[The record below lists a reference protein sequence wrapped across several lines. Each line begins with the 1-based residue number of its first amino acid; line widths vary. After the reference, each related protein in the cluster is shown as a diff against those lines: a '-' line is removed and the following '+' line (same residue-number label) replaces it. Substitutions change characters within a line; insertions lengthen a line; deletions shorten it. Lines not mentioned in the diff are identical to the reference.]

1 MKLTISVCCLVQLSF
16 SRYHW
21 RQNLSCWWLNACNP
35 IITAPT
41 LSHSPVLY
49 SGTITLFILFYSCR
63 VWGDL
68 TAVYMF
74 KQQGILGTFQ
84 VVMGASGFVSEERI
98 NPYRKA
104 MFGNLF
110 DMIKLSC
117 CYHQQLDL
125 FWQLKQSNS
134 LFGCE
139 VFVELCIH
147 IRLFP
152 KIFAHLKVCVYFRI
166 NVFVSQSVLIF
177 SILFC
182 PCSFSTFF
190 SFPLEICIIYPLMVS
205 LQ

>member
-1 MKLTISVCCLVQLSF
+1 M
-16 SRYHW
+16 
-21 RQNLSCWWLNACNP
+21 
-35 IITAPT
+35 
-41 LSHSPVLY
+41 
-49 SGTITLFILFYSCR
+49 
-63 VWGDL
+63 
-68 TAVYMF
+68 YMF
-74 KQQGILGTFQ
+74 KQQEILGTFQ
-84 VVMGASGFVSEERI
+84 VLMGASGFVSEERI

-190 SFPLEICIIYPLMVS
+190 FFSPWNLHHLSLDGFPSINNDFKQNSEITSSKKNFIYKHFGYLFNF
-205 LQ
+205 

>member
-1 MKLTISVCCLVQLSF
+1 MAQ
-16 SRYHW
+16 
-21 RQNLSCWWLNACNP
+21 
-35 IITAPT
+35 
-41 LSHSPVLY
+41 
-49 SGTITLFILFYSCR
+49 LFILSYSCR

-74 KQQGILGTFQ
+74 KQQEILGTFQ

-152 KIFAHLKVCVYFRI
+152 KIFAHLKVCVFQDKCFRLFLFP
-166 NVFVSQSVLIF
+166 NQCLSFQSFSVLVPF
-177 SILFC
+177 LL
-182 PCSFSTFF
+182 FF

>member
-1 MKLTISVCCLVQLSF
+1 MHVTQLSQPWQCHILQF
-16 SRYHW
+16 CIVA
-21 RQNLSCWWLNACNP
+21 Q
-35 IITAPT
+35 
-41 LSHSPVLY
+41 
-49 SGTITLFILFYSCR
+49 LFILFYSCR

-74 KQQGILGTFQ
+74 KQQEILGTFQ

-117 CYHQQLDL
+117 CYHQQVDL

-166 NVFVSQSVLIF
+166 NVFVCFCFPICAY
-177 SILFC
+177 LFN
-182 PCSFSTFF
+182 PFLSLFPFYFF
-190 SFPLEICIIYPLMVS
+190 FLFPLKSASFIP
-205 LQ
+205 